1 MIIQK
6 IDIGSFG
13 KLENTVLNLSG
24 GVNIVRGAN
33 ESGKSTI
40 CNFIKFIFY
49 GLPQKPSEKLL
60 YISWRTSCCRGAI
73 TFINDDG
80 NEDMVEIEDDDEFD
94 RIAAKFDEAFDS
106 ETEYD

>member
-6 IDIGSFG
+6 IEIGSFG

-49 GLPQKPSEKLL
+49 GLPQKPSERFKTVFSSFPKLP
-60 YISWRTSCCRGAI
+60 ISI
-73 TFINDDG
+73 F
-80 NEDMVEIEDDDEFD
+80 
-94 RIAAKFDEAFDS
+94 
-106 ETEYD
+106 